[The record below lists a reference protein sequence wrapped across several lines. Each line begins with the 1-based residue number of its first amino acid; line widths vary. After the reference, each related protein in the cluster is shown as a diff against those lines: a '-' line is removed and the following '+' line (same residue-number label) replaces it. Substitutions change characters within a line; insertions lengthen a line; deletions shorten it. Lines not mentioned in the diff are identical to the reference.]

1 MPAVSEYLDRS
12 RTRSYNAAL
21 FALALFVLG
30 GVAWAGGEFKV
41 RGAWLPGGAAKI
53 AEDRYRAPQG
63 WEETLKFYKNTY
75 PPAKYPRRSIVNQPG
90 IKAVHIVNVEA
101 KEDWEGMNV
110 YEYQGEVRVFVLAR
124 VVAGGK

>member
-1 MPAVSEYLDRS
+1 MHRS
-12 RTRSYNAAL
+12 PRYNAAL
-21 FALALFVLG
+21 FALGLALLC

-90 IKAVHIVNVEA
+90 IKAIHLVNVDG
-101 KEDWEGMNV
+101 KEEWEGLNV
-110 YEYQGEVRVFVLAR
+110 YELQGEVRIFILAR
-124 VVAGGK
+124 RQ